1 MCCWARCRAKRVSGT
16 ANAGATLATNV
27 GRGLDNNLVN
37 LPTNLKIPDV
47 PFQDWARALYESRQ
61 ANNTADDPHVRCKS
75 SGGPRLYHTPY
86 GFEIVDIPELERIY
100 VMGVGGPHTWR
111 VIYMDGRERPKDID
125 PSFHGY
131 SIGHWEGEKLVV
143 ESTNFNQRFWLS
155 REGIPTHRIPQADG
169 DLRAPRIRHA
179 ALHRHHRRSGR
190 LYQALVGRLGDS
202 VEPQRRDVRVRVPGK
217 QSRREAHVSRRTV
230 VSPICRNNPLRG
242 IPQWDRIVDNQC
254 PCPPATS
261 SATYK
266 ILSMIGKGGMG
277 EVYRALDPKL
287 ERDVA
292 IKVLPAAVAGDPER
306 LARFER
312 EARVLA
318 SLNHPGIAAIYG
330 VEDHALVMEL
340 VPGPTLADRIEA
352 HRRESVVR
360 DGKNAQGPIPAA
372 EAQDILLQIAEAL
385 EYAHE
390 RGVVHRDLKPANIKI
405 DPEDKVKILDFGL
418 AKAFADPMTGASDN
432 PTGSPTNSPTVTL
445 GGTIAGTILGTAAY
459 MAPEQARGKKVDKR
473 ADIWA
478 FGVVAWE
485 MLTGERLFQGETTV
499 EVLGKVLEHQPDLD
513 RVPAKFRKL
522 LARCL
527 DRNVKDR
534 LRDIGEVRFLLEEPP
549 AQPAAASATAC
560 IAASRGFPGRR
571 QPWRFSPPR
580 RSDSATTARRAPP
593 R

>member
-1 MCCWARCRAKRVSGT
+1 MP
-16 ANAGATLATNV
+16 L
-27 GRGLDNNLVN
+27 
-37 LPTNLKIPDV
+37 
-47 PFQDWARALYESRQ
+47 
-61 ANNTADDPHVRCKS
+61 S
-75 SGGPRLYHTPY
+75 SGDQL
-86 GFEIVDIPELERIY
+86 
-100 VMGVGGPHTWR
+100 
-111 VIYMDGRERPKDID
+111 
-125 PSFHGY
+125 
-131 SIGHWEGEKLVV
+131 GH
-143 ESTNFNQRFWLS
+143 
-155 REGIPTHRIPQADG
+155 
-169 DLRAPRIRHA
+169 
-179 ALHRHHRRSGR
+179 
-190 LYQALVGRLGDS
+190 
-202 VEPQRRDVRVRVPGK
+202 
-217 QSRREAHVSRRTV
+217 
-230 VSPICRNNPLRG
+230 
-242 IPQWDRIVDNQC
+242 
-254 PCPPATS
+254 
-261 SATYK
+261 YK

-277 EVYRALDPKL
+277 EVYRAFDPKL

-330 VEDHALVMEL
+330 VEDRALVMEL

-432 PTGSPTNSPTVTL
+432 PIGSPTNSPTVTL

-513 RVPAKFRKL
+513 RVPPKFRKL

-534 LRDIGEVRFLLEEPP
+534 LRDIGEVRFLLEESS
-549 AQPAAASATAC
+549 AQTSAAEYAPRPC
-560 IAASRGFPGRR
+560 IAPGMDSVGGGGRGDSRRR
-571 QPWRFSPPR
+571 EL
-580 RSDSATTARRAPP
+580 SDSATTARRAPP